1 MSPPP
6 ENSPSDLSPA
16 AHQVG
21 SRPQEFSLDERTQL
35 LGLAHHA
42 IQSELAHRELRLAS
56 PPGHFSE
63 PRGVFTTLYLSHHLR
78 GCVGYVSPI
87 VPLYQAVVET
97 AQAAAFQDQRFSPV
111 TEQEEPHLSISLSV
125 LSRLQMV
132 SAEEVEIGNHG
143 VVISLHGRRG
153 LLLPQVPVEHHWDRE
168 TFLSQT
174 CMKAGLP
181 PDAWQKG
188 ANIEVFT
195 AEVFGENG
203 HE

>member
-1 MSPPP
+1 
-6 ENSPSDLSPA
+6 
-16 AHQVG
+16 
-21 SRPQEFSLDERTQL
+21 
-35 LGLAHHA
+35 
-42 IQSELAHRELRLAS
+42 
-56 PPGHFSE
+56 
-63 PRGVFTTLYLSHHLR
+63 LSHHLR